1 MKKLMVVFFVM
12 LAFLFASSTIL
23 PAPTDRCEDE
33 KAQIVELEAEL
44 TAAYAK
50 LAGKDLQI
58 NDLQSEIA
66 IANEQLM
73 IQDAE
78 IVVLEQQVETAYEK
92 VDKQAVEISVLE
104 DKLARCYAA
113 TPKPAKGL
121 WVGANSGIPFGVMG
135 TAGYQFS
142 ERFMVSTGVGYL
154 GQFQWQVGFSTRIGQ

>member
-1 MKKLMVVFFVM
+1 MRKLLVVCFMM
-12 LAFLFASSTIL
+12 LVFLFASSTIL

-33 KAQIVELEAEL
+33 KAQIVALEAEL
-44 TAAYAK
+44 LAAYAK
-50 LAGKDLQI
+50 LAEKDLVI
-58 NDLQSEIA
+58 IDLQSETA
-66 IANEQLM
+66 VANEQLT
-73 IQDAE
+73 IQNAE

-135 TAGYQFS
+135 TASYQFS